1 MSGHSKWHNI
11 RIKKMRMDQLR
22 GRLFS
27 KLSREIM
34 VAARLGGTDPEANPR
49 LRLAI
54 SKAKEAGMPSENIER
69 LLKKASGTAEDVH
82 YEEVIYEGYG
92 PAGVALMMEVL
103 TDNKNRAAQEIR
115 AILSRN
121 GGTLAEAGSC
131 SWLFERKGIL
141 LIPKEEVDE
150 DTVLSVAIDAG
161 AEDVR
166 MDDPDNY
173 EVITAPEDFEEVR
186 RAFEREG
193 IKVSS
198 ADLTMLPKTTVRVE
212 GKEAMA
218 ILRLMELL
226 EEQEDVQRV
235 YANFDIPDEIM
246 SAASQEK

>member
-11 RIKKMRMDQLR
+11 RVKKMKMDQVR

-34 VAARLGGTDPEANPR
+34 VAARLGGIDPEVNPR

-69 LLKKASGTAEDVH
+69 LLKRASGEAEDVH

-131 SWLFERKGIL
+131 SWLFERKGL
-141 LIPKEEVDE
+141 LLVPKENAEE
-150 DTVLSVAIDAG
+150 DQVLAVAIEAG
-161 AEDVR
+161 AEDVKV
-166 MDDPDNY
+166 DDPENY
-173 EVITAPEDFEEVR
+173 EVITAPEDLEDVKK
-186 RAFEREG
+186 AFEQAG
-193 IKVSS
+193 IKIAS
-198 ADLTMLPKTTVRVE
+198 ADLTMIPKTTVRVE
-212 GKEAMA
+212 GKDA
-218 ILRLMELL
+218 IAVLKLMELL
-226 EEQEDVQRV
+226 EEQDDVQRV

-246 SAASQEK
+246 SAASQ

>member
-11 RIKKMRMDQLR
+11 RIKKMKMDQLR
-22 GRLFS
+22 GKLFS
-27 KLSREIM
+27 KLSREIT
-34 VAARLGGTDPEANPR
+34 VAARLGGIDPEVNPR

-69 LLKKASGTAEDVH
+69 LLKKASGADEEVH

-141 LIPKEEVDE
+141 LIPKGEVDE
-150 DTVLSVAIDAG
+150 DTVLSVAIEAG
-161 AEDVR
+161 AEDVKT
-166 MDDPDNY
+166 DDPDNY
-173 EVITAPEDFEEVR
+173 EVITAPEDLEEVKG
-186 RAFEREG
+186 AFEKEG
-193 IKVSS
+193 IKIAS
-198 ADLTMLPKTTVRVE
+198 ADLTLLPKTTVRVE

-218 ILRLMELL
+218 VLRLMELL

-246 SAASQEK
+246 TAASQ

>member
-11 RIKKMRMDQLR
+11 RVRKMKMDQVR

-34 VAARLGGTDPEANPR
+34 VSARLGGTDPEVNPR

-69 LLKKASGTAEDVH
+69 LLKRASGTAEDIH

-131 SWLFERKGIL
+131 SWLFERKGIM
-141 LIPKEEVDE
+141 LIPKEEAEE
-150 DTVLSVAIDAG
+150 DVVLTISIEAG

-166 MDDPDNY
+166 TEDPDNY
-173 EVITAPEDFEEVR
+173 EVITAPEDLEDVKE
-186 RAFEREG
+186 AFEKEG
-193 IKVSS
+193 IKVAS
-198 ADLTMLPKTTVRVE
+198 ADLTMLPKTTVRLE

-218 ILRLMELL
+218 VLKLMELL

-246 SAASQEK
+246 TAASQ

>member
-11 RIKKMRMDQLR
+11 RIKKMKMDQLR

-34 VAARLGGTDPEANPR
+34 VAARLGGIDPEANPR

-69 LLKKASGTAEDVH
+69 LLKRASGTAEEVR
-82 YEEVIYEGYG
+82 YEEVTYEGYG
-92 PAGVALMMEVL
+92 PAGVALMIEVL
-103 TDNKNRAAQEIR
+103 TDNRNRAAQEIR

-141 LIPKEEVDE
+141 LIPKGEVDE
-150 DTVLSVAIDAG
+150 DTALSIAIEAG
-161 AEDVR
+161 AEDVKT
-166 MDDPDNY
+166 DDPDNY
-173 EVITAPEDFEEVR
+173 EIITAPEDLEDVKE
-186 RAFEREG
+186 AFEKEG
-193 IKVSS
+193 IKVAS

-218 ILRLMELL
+218 VLRLMELL

-246 SAASQEK
+246 SAASQ

>member
-1 MSGHSKWHNI
+1 
-11 RIKKMRMDQLR
+11 
-22 GRLFS
+22 
-27 KLSREIM
+27 M
-34 VAARLGGTDPEANPR
+34 VAARLGGIDPEVNPR

-69 LLKKASGTAEDVH
+69 LLKRASGTAEEVH

-103 TDNKNRAAQEIR
+103 TDNKHRAAQEIR

-150 DTVLSVAIDAG
+150 DTILSIAIEAG
-161 AEDVR
+161 AEDVKT
-166 MDDPDNY
+166 DDPDNY
-173 EVITAPEDFEEVR
+173 EIVTAPEDLEDVKE
-186 RAFEREG
+186 AFEKEG
-193 IKVSS
+193 IKIAS
-198 ADLTMLPKTTVRVE
+198 ADITMHPKTTVRVE

-218 ILRLMELL
+218 VLRLMELL

-246 SAASQEK
+246 SAASQ

>member
-11 RIKKMRMDQLR
+11 RIKKMKMDQLR
-22 GRLFS
+22 GKLFS

-34 VAARLGGTDPEANPR
+34 VAAKLGGTDPEANPR

-69 LLKKASGTAEDVH
+69 LLKRASGTAEEVR
-82 YEEVIYEGYG
+82 YEEVTYEGYG
-92 PAGVALMMEVL
+92 PAGVALMIEVL
-103 TDNKNRAAQEIR
+103 TDNRNRAAQEIR

-121 GGTLAEAGSC
+121 GGALAEAGSC

-141 LIPKEEVDE
+141 LIPKGEADE
-150 DTVLSVAIDAG
+150 DTVFNIAIEAG
-161 AEDVR
+161 AEDVKT
-166 MDDPDNY
+166 DDPDNY
-173 EVITAPEDFEEVR
+173 EILTAPEDLEDVKE
-186 RAFEREG
+186 AFEKEG
-193 IKVSS
+193 IKISS
-198 ADLTMLPKTTVRVE
+198 ADITMLPKTTVRVE

-218 ILRLMELL
+218 VLRLMELL

-246 SAASQEK
+246 SAASQ

>member
-11 RIKKMRMDQLR
+11 RIKKMKMDQLR

-34 VAARLGGTDPEANPR
+34 VAARLGGIDPEANPR

-69 LLKKASGTAEDVH
+69 LLKRASGTAEEVR
-82 YEEVIYEGYG
+82 YEEVTYEGYG
-92 PAGVALMMEVL
+92 PAGVALMIEVL
-103 TDNKNRAAQEIR
+103 TDNRNRAAQEIR

-141 LIPKEEVDE
+141 LIPKGEVDE
-150 DTVLSVAIDAG
+150 DTALSIAIEAG
-161 AEDVR
+161 AEDVKT
-166 MDDPDNY
+166 DDPDNY
-173 EVITAPEDFEEVR
+173 EIITAPEDLEDVKD
-186 RAFEREG
+186 AFEKEG
-193 IKVSS
+193 IKVAS

-218 ILRLMELL
+218 VLRLMELL

-246 SAASQEK
+246 SAASQ

>member
-11 RIKKMRMDQLR
+11 RIKKMKMDQLR

-34 VAARLGGTDPEANPR
+34 VAARLGGIDPEVNPR

-69 LLKKASGTAEDVH
+69 LLKRAAGAAEEMH

-103 TDNKNRAAQEIR
+103 TDNKKRAAQEIR

-141 LIPKEEVDE
+141 LIPKGEVDE
-150 DTVLSVAIDAG
+150 DTILSIAIEAG
-161 AEDVR
+161 AEDVKT
-166 MDDPDNY
+166 DDPDNY
-173 EVITAPEDFEEVR
+173 EIVTAPEDLEDVKE
-186 RAFEREG
+186 AFEKEG
-193 IKVSS
+193 IKIAS
-198 ADLTMLPKTTVRVE
+198 ADITMLPKTTVRVE

-218 ILRLMELL
+218 VLRLMELL

-246 SAASQEK
+246 SAASQ

>member
-11 RIKKMRMDQLR
+11 RIKKMKMDQLR

-34 VAARLGGTDPEANPR
+34 VAARLGGIDPEANPR

-69 LLKKASGTAEDVH
+69 LLKRASGTAEEMR
-82 YEEVIYEGYG
+82 YEEVTYEGYG
-92 PAGVALMMEVL
+92 PAGVALMIEVL
-103 TDNKNRAAQEIR
+103 TDNRNRAAQEIR

-141 LIPKEEVDE
+141 LIPKGEVDE
-150 DTVLSVAIDAG
+150 DTALSIAIEAG
-161 AEDVR
+161 AEDVKT
-166 MDDPDNY
+166 DDPDNY
-173 EVITAPEDFEEVR
+173 EIITAPEDLEDVKE
-186 RAFEREG
+186 AFEKEG
-193 IKVSS
+193 IKVAS

-218 ILRLMELL
+218 VLRLMELL

-246 SAASQEK
+246 SAASQ

>member
-11 RIKKMRMDQLR
+11 RIKKMKMDQLR

-34 VAARLGGTDPEANPR
+34 VAARLGGIDPEANPR

-69 LLKKASGTAEDVH
+69 LLKRASGTAEEMR
-82 YEEVIYEGYG
+82 YEEVTYEGYG
-92 PAGVALMMEVL
+92 PAGVALMIEVL
-103 TDNKNRAAQEIR
+103 TDNRNRAAQEIR

-141 LIPKEEVDE
+141 LIPKGEVDE
-150 DTVLSVAIDAG
+150 DTALSIAIEAG
-161 AEDVR
+161 AEDVKT
-166 MDDPDNY
+166 DDPDNY
-173 EVITAPEDFEEVR
+173 EIITAPEDLEDVKD
-186 RAFEREG
+186 AFEKEG
-193 IKVSS
+193 IKVAS

-218 ILRLMELL
+218 VLRLMELL

-246 SAASQEK
+246 SAASQ

>member
-11 RIKKMRMDQLR
+11 RIKKMKMDQLR

-34 VAARLGGTDPEANPR
+34 VAARLGGIDPEANPR

-69 LLKKASGTAEDVH
+69 LLKRASGTTDEMR
-82 YEEVIYEGYG
+82 YEEVTYEGYG
-92 PAGVALMMEVL
+92 PAGVALMIEVL
-103 TDNKNRAAQEIR
+103 TDNRNRAAQEIR

-131 SWLFERKGIL
+131 SWLFERKGVL
-141 LIPKEEVDE
+141 LIPKGEVDE
-150 DTVLSVAIDAG
+150 DTVLSIAIEAG
-161 AEDVR
+161 AEDVKT
-166 MDDPDNY
+166 DDPDNY
-173 EVITAPEDFEEVR
+173 EIVTAPEDLEEVKE
-186 RAFEREG
+186 AFEKEG
-193 IKVSS
+193 IKIAS

-218 ILRLMELL
+218 VLRLMELL

-246 SAASQEK
+246 STASQ

>member
-11 RIKKMRMDQLR
+11 RIKKMKMDQLR
-22 GRLFS
+22 GKLFS

-34 VAARLGGTDPEANPR
+34 VAAKLGGTDPEANPR

-69 LLKKASGTAEDVH
+69 LLKRASGTAEEVR
-82 YEEVIYEGYG
+82 YEEVTYEGYG
-92 PAGVALMMEVL
+92 PAGVALMIEVL
-103 TDNKNRAAQEIR
+103 TDNRNRAAQEIR

-121 GGTLAEAGSC
+121 GGALAEAGSC

-141 LIPKEEVDE
+141 LIPKGEADE
-150 DTVLSVAIDAG
+150 DTVLNIAIEAG
-161 AEDVR
+161 AEDVKT
-166 MDDPDNY
+166 DDPDNY
-173 EVITAPEDFEEVR
+173 EILTAPEDLEDVKE
-186 RAFEREG
+186 AFEKEG
-193 IKVSS
+193 IKISS
-198 ADLTMLPKTTVRVE
+198 ADITMLPKTTVRVE

-218 ILRLMELL
+218 VLRLMELL

-246 SAASQEK
+246 SAASQ